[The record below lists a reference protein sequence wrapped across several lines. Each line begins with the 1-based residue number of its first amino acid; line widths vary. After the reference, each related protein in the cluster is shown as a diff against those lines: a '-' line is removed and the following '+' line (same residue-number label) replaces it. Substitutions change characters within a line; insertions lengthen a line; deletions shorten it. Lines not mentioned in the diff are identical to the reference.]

1 MEKEDAPVD
10 ANEQPY
16 LRVIQHDNI
25 SHNPLG
31 GGAYIFGDSLIQ
43 HLNLHCTKPRIII
56 NIGCQ
61 PNSSPHMG
69 TIINFAV
76 AFFIARKLQQG
87 HNRSVLVSLDLV
99 DTAPSDQLTINGLR
113 YQRSL
118 RFTREMD
125 KYMPDFIEI
134 LDALSTRTG
143 VTYRVRKQAEF
154 LAGPFIPA
162 ALRQIVRDR
171 DTLGPSFSPKTGQ
184 LAIRAAC
191 PHATRCGLTDKHGA
205 RNVYSYSDNGES
217 MIEFHCPEHGAYK
230 LNLSD
235 PQQVQRLEFN
245 TPLRKIL
252 RAKVFARDPDA
263 SWIRVPGMD
272 YAGYYQEQL
281 LWRYIEPGEEL
292 LIVYAPLITDWSG
305 AKLSKS
311 LYVQSG
317 AYQYLIDQGMDYLV
331 SYKVFKDQK
340 KDLGVIFEEVQGW
353 VEEPLKLF
361 RPYSTAYIDQL
372 FKGDKPEQGKL

>member
-1 MEKEDAPVD
+1 
-10 ANEQPY
+10 
-16 LRVIQHDNI
+16 
-25 SHNPLG
+25 
-31 GGAYIFGDSLIQ
+31 
-43 HLNLHCTKPRIII
+43 
-56 NIGCQ
+56 
-61 PNSSPHMG
+61 MG

-76 AFFIARKLQQG
+76 AFFIARRLQQEYD
-87 HNRSVLVSLDLV
+87 RSVIVSLDLV
-99 DTAPSDQLTINGLR
+99 DTAPSDQLTIDGLR

-134 LDALSTRTG
+134 LDVLEKRTG
-143 VTYRVRKQAEF
+143 VQYRVRTQAEF
-154 LAGPFIPA
+154 LGGPFIPA
-162 ALRQIVRDR
+162 ALHQIVRDR
-171 DTLGPSFSPKTGQ
+171 DILGPSFSPNTGK

-191 PHATRCGLTDKHGA
+191 PHDGCGLTDKGGA
-205 RNVYSYSDNGES
+205 RNVYSYSDDGES
-217 MIEFHCPEHGAYK
+217 TIEFQCPEHGPYK
-230 LNLSD
+230 LSLSD

-245 TPLRKIL
+245 TPLRNIL

-281 LWRYIEPGEEL
+281 LWRYLAPEEAL

-311 LYVQSG
+311 LYVKNG
-317 AYQYLIDQGMDYLV
+317 AYQYLKDQEMDYLV

-340 KDLGVIFEEVQGW
+340 KDLGVIFDRVMDW
-353 VEEPLKLF
+353 VEAPRKLF
-361 RPYSTAYIDQL
+361 RPYSIAYIDQL
-372 FKGDKPEQGKL
+372 FKGDNPDEGVVGKD